1 MDWEEDGNRKDG
13 IHMTTQAA
21 KTELRYTCR
30 RLRCI
35 AAIVFAA
42 SACANPPPVPD
53 GGAPG
58 RPAAHPTVMR
68 KQDATPGGGDAPLA
82 PLASAS
88 DLSYGGGAVLPN
100 VRVVPVFWNRNVN
113 AAVQSEIHCFYT
125 ATVSGS
131 YMDWLS
137 EYDTPSQH
145 IGRGSVASDVT
156 LAPGHTGR
164 TLSDGDIRD
173 ELAAQIDRGV
183 LPAPTASTLYMVYFP
198 PGVTISSQGGS
209 CVKFCAY
216 HFNFSHNGHQ
226 VRYGV
231 VPDFGPGSGCDNGC
245 GTGAQFQNV
254 TMASSH
260 ELIEAVTDADPFSAW
275 VGPAS
280 EIGDVCNQQPATL
293 PGTSYIVQ
301 RQWSN
306 ARAACFSP
314 ATGPTFTDP
323 PVIASISPVEGPYT
337 MAQQVTMTGN
347 CFANPTVSLGIGGP
361 SAPVTAASPTQLTV
375 SLPSAPGNLPGRTDL
390 FVANS
395 DGAGPDAT
403 TYTYLPSGMLSIAP
417 DHGPMQGSTQV
428 TLQGDGLA
436 AGTVTFGGVAAT
448 GVSCTS
454 STSCTAFAPPHDPGP
469 VDVRLAFGG
478 VSELSQN
485 QFTYDGPEITSV
497 SPSSG
502 PITGGTQIVVHGVR
516 MADTSENAF
525 SATAKIGS
533 VSIGSVGCGRQGL
546 FDASCNMVTPALSA
560 LPASPVDIQITVT
573 HVTGTHVTTKITAAD
588 QFRYTQQPAL
598 VDLNFTGN
606 AIGGAT
612 VTGTVV
618 LDGFAPAGGALVSL
632 ALATGSPAGVI
643 SFPASVAIAAG
654 ARSANVSILVVGQT
668 FTGDVAITARYAGTT
683 VSGTLAVQPTLPPV
697 LGGVSQLCGGQTI
710 TDTVTLREPA
720 SPGGGTVLLHADS
733 AIATVPASVTIAAG
747 ATSATFSLAVTQPTA
762 TQTVHLSAT
771 YFGMP
776 SNTVTFTV
784 LPGAAVRLAL
794 SPASVVGPSPST
806 ATVTLCTAAPAPGAA
821 VTLASNSA
829 AASVPASVTV
839 PTGST
844 TASATVS
851 TTVVTAQ
858 RTATITAGY
867 RGASA
872 AASLTI
878 KTRAPV
884 CTPPA
889 QLCTCSSGATGCF
902 TTSQQ
907 CFNFCAGH

>member
-1 MDWEEDGNRKDG
+1 M
-13 IHMTTQAA
+13 MTQAQNA
-21 KTELRYTCR
+21 TARYTIRSLR
-30 RLRCI
+30 RV
-35 AAIVFAA
+35 AAIAVTA
-42 SACANPPPVPD
+42 SACANPPAAPD
-53 GGAPG
+53 VGAANPA
-58 RPAAHPTVMR
+58 PAAQPTVMR
-68 KQDATPGGGDAPLA
+68 KQDVPPTDGDAPLA
-82 PLASAS
+82 PLAPLASAN

-100 VRVVPVFWNRNVN
+100 VRVVPVFWTRNVN
-113 AAVQSEIHCFYT
+113 AAVQSEIHCFYS

-137 EYDTPSQH
+137 EYDTPTQH

-156 LAPGHTGR
+156 LTPGHTGR

-173 ELAAQIDRGV
+173 ELAAQIDSGV

-198 PGVTISSQGGS
+198 PGVKISSQGGS
-209 CVKFCAY
+209 CVTFCAY

-226 VRYGV
+226 IRYGV
-231 VPDFGPGSGCDNGC
+231 MPDFGPGSGCDFGC
-245 GTGAQFQNV
+245 GGGTQFQNV

-260 ELIEAVTDADPFSAW
+260 EMIEAVTDPDPFSAW

-306 ARAACFSP
+306 TRGTCFSP
-314 ATGPTFTDP
+314 SSGPTSTEP
-323 PVIASISPVEGPYT
+323 PVIASISPDEGPYT
-337 MAQQVTMTGN
+337 QPQQVAVTGR

-361 SAPVTAASPTQLTV
+361 SAPVTAISPTQFTIA
-375 SLPSAPGNLPGRTDL
+375 LPRAPGNLPGRTDV
-390 FVANS
+390 FVTNS
-395 DGAGPDAT
+395 DGAGPDLT

-417 DHGPMQGSTQV
+417 SHGPMQGSTQV

-436 AGTVTFGGVAAT
+436 AGNVTFDGIAAT
-448 GVSCTS
+448 GVRCTS

-469 VDVRLAFGG
+469 VDVRLAFAG
-478 VSELSQN
+478 VSEVSQN

-525 SATAKIGS
+525 PATAKIGN
-533 VSIGSVGCGRQGL
+533 VVIGSVSCGREGL
-546 FDASCNMVTPALSA
+546 FDASCNFQTPALST
-560 LPASPVDIQITVT
+560 LPAGPLDIQITFT
-573 HVTGTHVTTKITAAD
+573 HVTGTQITTKITAAD

-612 VTGTVV
+612 VTGTAV
-618 LDGFAPAGGALVSL
+618 LDGFAPVGGALVSL
-632 ALATGSPAGVI
+632 ALAAGSPTGVI
-643 SFPASVAIAAG
+643 SFPATVAIPAG
-654 ARSANVSILVVGQT
+654 RLSGDFAIRVINQN
-668 FTGDVAITARYAGTT
+668 FTGSVAITARYAGTT
-683 VSGTLAVQPTLPPV
+683 ASGTLAVLPTLPPV
-697 LGGVSQLCGGQTI
+697 LGGVAQLCGGQTI
-710 TDTVTLREPA
+710 SDTITLREPA
-720 SPGGGTVLLHADS
+720 PPGGGVVLLHSDS
-733 AIATVPASVTIAAG
+733 ATATVPASVAIPAG
-747 ATSATFSLAVTQPTA
+747 GTLATFSVSITQPAA

-771 YFGMP
+771 YFGIA

-784 LPGAAVRLAL
+784 LPAAAIRLAL
-794 SPASVVGPSPST
+794 SPTSVVGPSPST
-806 ATVTLCTAAPAPGAA
+806 ATVTLCAAAPAPGAA
-821 VTLASNSA
+821 VTLTSSSTV
-829 AASVPASVTV
+829 ASVPASITV

-844 TASATVS
+844 TATATVS

-858 RTATITAGY
+858 RLTTITAGY

-872 AASLTI
+872 IANLAVKPRAA
-878 KTRAPV
+878 V

-889 QLCTCSSGATGCF
+889 QLCTCSSGASGCF